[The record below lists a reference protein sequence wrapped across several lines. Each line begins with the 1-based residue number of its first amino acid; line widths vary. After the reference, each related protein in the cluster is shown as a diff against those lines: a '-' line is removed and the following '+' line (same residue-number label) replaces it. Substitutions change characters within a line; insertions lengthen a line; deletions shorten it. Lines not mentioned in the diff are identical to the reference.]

1 METREI
7 TDKLLEKRAM
17 YQQSL
22 KAAEEAKA
30 NFRDLIESITEEQ
43 VEVMRSI
50 LGNSYFDLALIDLD
64 RIQTDEEYFDQ
75 CQARYTQMITK
86 LHDYLEDELNVRN

>member
-7 TDKLLEKRAM
+7 RDKLLEKRAM

-30 NFRDLIESITEEQ
+30 NFRDLIGSITG
-43 VEVMRSI
+43 SSAI
-50 LGNSYFDLALIDLD
+50 G
-64 RIQTDEEYFDQ
+64 T
-75 CQARYTQMITK
+75 
-86 LHDYLEDELNVRN
+86 

>member
-7 TDKLLEKRAM
+7 RDKLLEKRAM

-43 VEVMRSI
+43 AVK
-50 LGNSYFDLALIDLD
+50 GKA
-64 RIQTDEEYFDQ
+64 
-75 CQARYTQMITK
+75 
-86 LHDYLEDELNVRN
+86 LEDYVYDAVVRGEVSYTSLSLLME

>member
-7 TDKLLEKRAM
+7 RDKLLEKRAM

-22 KAAEEAKA
+22 KAAKA
-30 NFRDLIESITEEQ
+30 NCRDLIASITEEQ

-64 RIQTDEEYFDQ
+64 RIQTDEEYFEQ
-75 CQARYTQMITK
+75 CQVRYTQMITK
-86 LHDYLEDELNVRN
+86 LHDYLEDELNVHN